1 MLKDHFLNSVIM
13 FYLIVCAVIFFFS
26 FIRFGKYKRITYWI
40 LLAFLTIFSGF
51 RFQIGCDWFA
61 YEDFFRR
68 IPDFS
73 FQEILLQR
81 DAGFY
86 LINRF
91 IYNLELDF
99 IYVNIFT
106 SIIFFIGLHSLAK
119 RQPEPISFLALAFPI
134 LIVNMPMSALR
145 QGIAI
150 GLVCIAFLAILDKKF
165 IKFVALIVLASL
177 FHSSALIFLLLTPFV
192 KQKYSNKNLILSGFL
207 FLPGAYLLT
216 FTSLDDIVIQR
227 YIQTDM
233 EAYGAFFR
241 VGFLFITAIFFQ
253 FFLRKKWQF
262 NFPEDYTLV
271 QVGSIMIMLLIPL
284 TFVSSVIGDRVGY
297 YFIPIQLII
306 LARLHHF
313 YDGRNRIYIK
323 YAPFAA
329 LGFIFIVWTSFSYH
343 FNLCYLPYRSWLFL

>member
-1 MLKDHFLNSVIM
+1 M

-26 FIRFGKYKRITYWI
+26 FIRFGKYKHITYWV

-51 RFQIGCDWFA
+51 RFQIGCDWST
-61 YEDFFRR
+61 YEEFFRKVSG
-68 IPDFS
+68 FS
-73 FQEILLQR
+73 LQEILLKL
-81 DAGFY
+81 DVGFY

-91 IYNLELDF
+91 IYNLGLDF
-99 IYVNIFT
+99 IYVNVFT

-119 RQPEPISFLALAFPI
+119 RQLEPISFLALAFPI

-150 GLVCIAFLAILDKKF
+150 GLVCIAFLAILDKKLIRF
-165 IKFVALIVLASL
+165 IALIVLASL

-192 KQKYSNKNLILSGFL
+192 KKGYSNKNLILSGLL
-207 FLPGAYLLT
+207 FLPSAYFLT
-216 FTSLDDIVIQR
+216 FTSVDDIAIQR
-227 YIQTDM
+227 YIQTDI
-233 EAYGAFFR
+233 EAYGAIFR
-241 VGFLFITAIFFQ
+241 VGLLFVTVIFFQ
-253 FFLRKKWQF
+253 FFLRKKWKM

-306 LARLHHF
+306 LARLHYF
-313 YDGRNRIYIK
+313 YTGRNRIYIK
-323 YAPFAA
+323 CAPYVI
-329 LGFIFIVWTSFSYH
+329 LGVLFIVWTSFSYH
-343 FNLCYLPYRSWLFL
+343 FNLCYSPYRSWLFL